1 MTDLSLERRVLPVS
15 DSIAWW
21 GILLFIISEAALFAF
36 LLFSY
41 YYVAI
46 QPQPTPW
53 PPEYLP
59 RLTLAGPNTLI
70 LLASSG
76 VAWFGERGTRRGNR
90 TEQLIGLAGTFVMG
104 AIFLTIQYFEWQN
117 KTYSITSS
125 SYGSLFY
132 TVTGFHG
139 AHVIVGLL
147 ILAALVIWSW
157 LGYFGRANS
166 TPVSVGVLYWHF
178 VDAVWLFVLFTF
190 YITPYLGLRH
200 G

>member
-1 MTDLSLERRVLPVS
+1 MTHVSLERRVLPVS

-21 GILLFIISEAALFAF
+21 GILLFIITEAALFGF

-46 QPQPTPW
+46 QPRPTPW

-59 RLTLAGPNTLI
+59 RLTLAGPNTLL

-76 VAWFGERGTRRGNR
+76 VAWFGERGAKQGNR
-90 TEQLIGLAGTFVMG
+90 NEELLGLAGTFVMG
-104 AIFLTIQYFEWQN
+104 AVFLTVQYFEWQS
-117 KTYSITSS
+117 KSYSITSS
-125 SYGSLFY
+125 SYGSLYY

-147 ILAALVIWSW
+147 ILAALTVWSW

-166 TPVSVGVLYWHF
+166 TPVSVGVIYWHF
-178 VDAVWLFVLFTF
+178 VDAVWLFVFFTF

>member
-1 MTDLSLERRVLPVS
+1 M
-15 DSIAWW
+15 
-21 GILLFIISEAALFAF
+21 
-36 LLFSY
+36 
-41 YYVAI
+41 
-46 QPQPTPW
+46 
-53 PPEYLP
+53 
-59 RLTLAGPNTLI
+59 AGPNTLI